1 MNYYSKRI
9 LALATHLV
17 LANAALSQ
25 VFDKTFKPEILGNSL
40 VKEILPITEERN
52 IIIGDFFYLNGE
64 KTANLA
70 VINPD
75 GSTDLNFNINE
86 AELPYGQF
94 LTALYDAEINKI
106 YGGGYFEN
114 GIGLFRFNMDG
125 SIDDTFKAPNNC
137 NNVHHIRKQSDGQ
150 LIVFAADFPK
160 AIQRLTSTGEVDNS
174 FQFSSGP
181 ISYSTESITFEILE
195 NDKIFLGGEFEDVNG
210 ESNNTLV
217 LLKEDGTIDDSFDI
231 GDIIQSQGG
240 PTMVTNITPLTDGRF
255 FISGSFSSIQGN
267 DANNY
272 AIIDQVGKLDPSFTL
287 LGQAGG
293 TFTGNVSSTQ
303 TNDNHFILHGRT
315 SFSNSLITK
324 IDIDGNFVS
333 DFNKINLSIS
343 TPEGYF
349 FDYNSI
355 LTNEKHFYTSGQF
368 SASGNLNLERILK
381 ADFNGNIIE
390 DYTPQSGY
398 TASINDALVL
408 ENGKAL
414 IIGEF
419 TKIGNAETSNIALLN
434 LDGSADT
441 EFLNAVGN
449 GINGTPRSL
458 TKLSDGS
465 IIITGLMD
473 SYNSKPVNNI
483 MKISTSG
490 VLDESFTAS
499 IQAISQ
505 GIVGKDVL
513 ELADGKILVTGHF
526 NSVNGEER
534 HSIAVLNQDGSLDL
548 SFDANNLLETNST
561 INAIAIKDNQ
571 TIVIAGEKELNSE
584 SFMMEIDNNGDLI
597 FDYNSTNDLSKYKVN
612 SIVVLSNNT
621 IIASADDKE
630 TFNDWPLLQFNTDGI
645 LVDHSSI
652 NASSN
657 SFNTMV
663 ALNDSTLYVGGQFSS
678 INGFP
683 VDGFAKIGLDG
694 QVYTDFD
701 YDLIT
706 QGNYAGSAI
715 NKILYYNENQFL
727 IGGAFLGNDDYPLFN
742 IGLLNVAA
750 PLAPTNINVS
760 FDFNNGNNI
769 TWNSNDS
776 RHPQFEVYRKSA
788 ANSFVVIDTL
798 ETETFSF
805 IDSSIDLKTDYAY
818 KIRAINSGFYSPF
831 TDEVSIIT
839 DSILPINSAGF
850 NFNFLAGTELSMAVP
865 EKDYR
870 TDHYITLYKS
880 GDNDDFSEILSS
892 INVDSVK
899 YTDLEVELDNQY
911 HYKTKS
917 TVGIFSS
924 ESPNIFDYRTPES
937 AFLEIPNELV
947 TNIQNDQITISWSYE
962 QAVLGF
968 EILKLTGAEGEF
980 TVADTVETSTFI
992 DQDIE
997 LFQSYNYKVKAFNR
1011 FESSEYAELE
1021 SALITAQ
1028 SEQLSSRLKAFPV
1041 PATDKISIIM
1051 DGTIIQNIHLI
1062 NTQGKIVLKQTAEKD
1077 NINLDIESLERGIYF
1092 LKVISNG
1099 EYALKRIVIE

>member
-1 MNYYSKRI
+1 MNYYYKLI
-9 LALATHLV
+9 FALATN
-17 LANAALSQ
+17 LALSNVALSQ
-25 VFDKTFKPEILGNSL
+25 VFDETFRPEILGESL
-40 VKEILPITEERN
+40 VREIVPISEDRN

-64 KTANLA
+64 KTTNIA
-70 VINPD
+70 VVNPD
-75 GSTDLNFNINE
+75 GNKDPSFNINE
-86 AELPYGQF
+86 KELPSGNF
-94 LTALYDAEINKI
+94 FTAFYDAEINKI

-125 SIDDTFKAPNNC
+125 SIDETFTATNNC
-137 NNVHHIRKQSDGQ
+137 NNVHHIRKQTNGN
-150 LIVFAADFPK
+150 LVVFAADYPK
-160 AIQRLTSTGEVDNS
+160 SVLRLTSTGELDNS
-174 FQFSSGP
+174 FQVSSG
-181 ISYSTESITFEILE
+181 IVSYSTESITFEILE
-195 NDKIFLGGEFEDVNG
+195 NDKIIFGGEFEDFNS
-210 ESNNTLV
+210 ESNNTLI
-217 LLKEDGTIDDSFDI
+217 LLNEDGTIDEGFDI
-231 GDIIQSQGG
+231 GEIIQLEGG
-240 PTMVTNITPLTDGRF
+240 PAMVTNITPLTDDRY
-255 FISGSFSSIQGN
+255 FISGSFSSLQGN
-267 DANNY
+267 NVNNY
-272 AIIDQVGKLDPSFTL
+272 AIIDQTGTLDPSFTL

-293 TFTGNVSSTQ
+293 TFTGNVSSTR
-303 TNDNHFILHGRT
+303 TNDNHFILYGRT
-315 SFSNSLITK
+315 SFSNALISK
-324 IDIDGNFVS
+324 IDINGNFVS
-333 DFNKINLSIS
+333 DFNKINLTIS
-343 TPEGYF
+343 TPEGYY
-349 FDYNSI
+349 FDYNTI
-355 LTNEKHFYTSGQF
+355 VLNGQNFYTSGQF
-368 SASGNLNLERILK
+368 NASGNLNLDRILK

-390 DYTPQSGY
+390 DYTLQTGY
-398 TASINDALVL
+398 TASINDVLIL
-408 ENGKAL
+408 ENGKTL

-434 LDGSADT
+434 PDGSADT
-441 EFLNAVGN
+441 EFLNAVGS
-449 GINGTPRSL
+449 GINGPPRSL

-473 SYNSKPVNNI
+473 SYNSKSVNNI

-505 GIVGKDVL
+505 GIVGKDVI

-526 NSVNGEER
+526 NFVNGEER

-548 SFDANNLLETNST
+548 SFDANNLLESNST
-561 INAIAIKDNQ
+561 INALAIKDNQ

-597 FDYNSTNDLSKYKVN
+597 LDYSSNNDLSKYKIN
-612 SIVVLSNNT
+612 SIVVLSNNS

-645 LVDHSSI
+645 LVDHTSI

-683 VDGFAKIGLDG
+683 VEGFAKIGLDG
-694 QVYTDFD
+694 QVFSGFD
-701 YDLIT
+701 YDLKAA
-706 QGNYAGSAI
+706 GNYAGAAI
-715 NKILYYNENQFL
+715 NKILYYNENQLL
-727 IGGAFLGNDDYPLFN
+727 IGGAFLGNEDYPRFN
-742 IGLLNVAA
+742 SGLLNVAA
-750 PLAPTNINVS
+750 PLPPTNINLS

-776 RHPQFEVYRKSA
+776 RIPQFEIYRKSA
-788 ANSFVVIDTL
+788 ANNFVVIDTL
-798 ETETFSF
+798 DTETFSF
-805 IDSSIDLKTDYAY
+805 NDSSIDLKTDYAY

-831 TDEVSIIT
+831 TDEVSITT
-839 DSILPINSAGF
+839 DSILPINSAVF

-865 EKDYR
+865 EKDYG

-880 GDNDDFSEILSS
+880 GENDDFSEILSTV
-892 INVDSVK
+892 NVDSVK
-899 YTDLEVELDNQY
+899 YTDLEVELDKDYQ
-911 HYKTKS
+911 YKTKS

-937 AFLEIPNELV
+937 AFLEIPNEMV

-968 EILKLTGAEGEF
+968 EILKLTGIEGEF
-980 TVADTVETSTFI
+980 IVADTVETSTFI

-997 LFQSYNYKVKAFNR
+997 LFQSYNYKVKAFNK

-1041 PATDKISIIM
+1041 PATDKLSIIM

-1062 NTQGKIVLKQTAEKD
+1062 NTQGNIVLKQTAEKD
-1077 NINLDIESLERGIYF
+1077 NIILDISSLEKGIYF

-1099 EYALKRIVIE
+1099 EYGIRRIVIK